1 MNENKNGRYQ
11 VYDYIEDRV
20 EFSYNSLALAIS
32 KAYSLK
38 LLVWDEENQTFLY
51 DGETD
56 ILIVTAK
63 PFNSKRDIVVE
74 AIEITDEDE

>member
-51 DGETD
+51 DGGTD
-56 ILIVTAK
+56 RLIVIAK
-63 PFNSKRDIVVE
+63 PYNSKRDIIVVP
-74 AIEITDEDE
+74 IEITDEDE